1 MVIHRF
7 PAFRQIAVQSGADI
21 RGIRL
26 IPPHD
31 HLGEALGPWLPSGCG
46 NAAVL
51 DELMRIAHQVL
62 DHHPF
67 NEERRRNGK
76 LPANGIWLWAEGY
89 GGGTARLRKAIRPHR
104 RSDFRCAAVPWDRGA
119 AGPEDD

>member
-67 NEERRRNGK
+67 NEERRRNGNCPPTASGSGPRVRRRNC
-76 LPANGIWLWAEGY
+76 PASQSNTATPAE
-89 GGGTARLRKAIRPHR
+89 
-104 RSDFRCAAVPWDRGA
+104 
-119 AGPEDD
+119 